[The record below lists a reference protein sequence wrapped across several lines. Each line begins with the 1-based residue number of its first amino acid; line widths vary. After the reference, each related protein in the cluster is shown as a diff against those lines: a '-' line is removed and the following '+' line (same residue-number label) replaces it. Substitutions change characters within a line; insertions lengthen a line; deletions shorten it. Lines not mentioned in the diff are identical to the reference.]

1 MLWHANYL
9 KTVLH
14 YSREHTL
21 LPAITAH
28 FCFLFLCM
36 LVCLNDSPSP
46 HSIPRY
52 KSIFLVKMFEQC
64 VGIHSHSGQESKPG
78 FVLWQTTE
86 NQSLCRVFNRL
97 SQKYEAKSFFFL
109 KCGCLSLSAQY
120 VYVSFEKAGARFTDE
135 KGLCWRGLS
144 HLCKKETCCVSH
156 INVLTKA
163 YIVGLIISG
172 NWKYT
177 VMLKAAEVVGL

>member
-1 MLWHANYL
+1 MGRTANLVLFFDRLRKIKVFVVSLTDCHKNTKL
-9 KTVLH
+9 K
-14 YSREHTL
+14 
-21 LPAITAH
+21 A
-28 FCFLFLCM
+28 
-36 LVCLNDSPSP
+36 
-46 HSIPRY
+46 
-52 KSIFLVKMFEQC
+52 
-64 VGIHSHSGQESKPG
+64 
-78 FVLWQTTE
+78 
-86 NQSLCRVFNRL
+86 
-97 SQKYEAKSFFFL
+97 FFFL

-172 NWKYT
+172 N
-177 VMLKAAEVVGL
+177 